1 MRSLTIFLIIIL
13 CSSGFGTP
21 AESLTLEGMLP
32 EIKGWHLTEPPR
44 YYTKENLYEY
54 IDGNCELYFSYGFVK
69 LLNAFYHNITDSSQ
83 EISVDIYDMGTSLQA
98 FGVYSSMIYPDYEY
112 DQIGVEAILSSQE
125 IRFWQNHYE
134 VEIRSNFSEN
144 AISIMKQFASTI
156 SQKIPAGELLPEF
169 RWLVPES
176 QLPHTLKYIAT
187 GFLGQDSL
195 PGGFEAQYEINDIVV
210 KGFVINCQNANWSK
224 KYLSYLLRAQNQF
237 KDAQIEII
245 ADGFYSFH
253 QYTGYMVVKQ
263 FDRWLY
269 GAISESNRE
278 AGDYLAEK
286 IRHHLY
292 SINN

>member
-1 MRSLTIFLIIIL
+1 MRSLIIFLMIIL
-13 CSSGFGTP
+13 FSFDFGTP
-21 AESLTLEGMLP
+21 AESLTPEGMLP
-32 EIKGWHLTEPPR
+32 EIKGWQLTEPPR
-44 YYTKENLYEY
+44 FYTKENLYEY

-69 LLNAFYHNITDSSQ
+69 LLNAFYHNIADSSQ
-83 EISVDIYDMGTSLQA
+83 EISVDMYDMGTSLQA
-98 FGVYSSMIYPDYEY
+98 FGVYSSMIHPDYEY
-112 DQIGVEAILSSQE
+112 DRIGVEAILSSQE
-125 IRFWQNHYE
+125 IRFWQNQYE

-144 AISIMKQFASTI
+144 SIHIMKQFASTI
-156 SQKIPAGELLPEF
+156 SQKIPAGERLPEF
-169 RWLVPES
+169 RWLVPEN

-195 PGGFEAQYEINDIVV
+195 PGGFEAQYEINDIVI
-210 KGFVINCQNANWSK
+210 KGFVINCQNTDWSK
-224 KYLSYLLRAQNQF
+224 KYLSYLLRTQHQF
-237 KDAQIEII
+237 QDIQIEDIV
-245 ADGFYSFH
+245 DGFRSFH
-253 QYTGYMVVKQ
+253 RYTGYMVVKQ